1 MIGNE
6 LATIINDVCC
16 NWLFSG
22 QDQLCRSTFLRAE
35 LAESA
40 KRNHIHVLIVPEDCM
55 PFVSTILPTSGLV
68 SHGHCPHTLLPI
80 FQSSHPMHMRIAYLD
95 SFNCL
100 ICAV

>member
-40 KRNHIHVLIVPEDCM
+40 KGIIFMFSLFRKTACPLYLQFCLQVGWSV
-55 PFVSTILPTSGLV
+55 T
-68 SHGHCPHTLLPI
+68 GHCPHTLLPI